1 MFSSDKEPHSELIRA
16 KDARAAGVWA
26 LPSFDPHV
34 EAPEPEPVVEEPAPA
49 ESEEVPLEEVQPM
62 TLEELESIRQ
72 DAYNEGFA
80 IGEKEGFHSTQLK
93 VRQEAE
99 AALAAKLESLETLMG
114 HLLEPIAD
122 QDAQIEKSMVQLVEH
137 LARQVIQ
144 RELKTDSSQIGKVL
158 QDALRLL
165 PMGASNV
172 RILVN
177 SQDFAQV
184 KALRDRHEEN
194 WRILED
200 DTLQPGGCRVE
211 TEHSRIDATI
221 ETRISVALAKMFD
234 QLHEQALH
242 PAVADVSVDL
252 EAAIKSAEQSMQ
264 HHQADVS
271 DAS

>member
-1 MFSSDKEPHSELIRA
+1 MFSSDKAAPSELIRA
-16 KDARAAGVWA
+16 KDVSGLDLWA

-34 EAPEPEPVVEEPAPA
+34 EEPEPEPVVEEAELA
-49 ESEEVPLEEVQPM
+49 ESEEVPLEEVQPL

-99 AALAAKLESLETLMG
+99 VALTAKLESLETLMG

-122 QDAQIEKSMVQLVEH
+122 QDAQIEKSMVMLVEH
-137 LARQVIQ
+137 VVRQVIQ
-144 RELKTDSSQIGKVL
+144 RELKTDSSQIGSVL
-158 QDALRLL
+158 REALRLL
-165 PMGASNV
+165 PMGAANV

-177 SQDFAQV
+177 PQDFTLV
-184 KALRDRHEEN
+184 KAMRDRHEEN

-200 DTLQPGGCRVE
+200 DTLLPGGCRVE
-211 TEHSRIDATI
+211 SEHSRIDATV
-221 ETRISVALAKMFD
+221 ESRISQAIGKMFD

-242 PAVADVSVDL
+242 PAVPDVSIEL
-252 EAAIKSAEQSMQ
+252 EEAIQSAEKTIYPLG
-264 HHQADVS
+264 AA